1 MLNATLKL
9 KLTQNFFTIILNKK
23 PIMKTKT
30 RAAAF
35 IVCLSALLTQ
45 FSSCKKEDIS
55 SNAVTASSTDLI
67 VAKTNLVAW
76 YKFTKGNTADF
87 SGNNNHLTA
96 FNTTLASDY
105 LGRPN
110 NAYFFDGQTS
120 YMMAPNSSSLNAS
133 NITLVALF
141 KPMGFYTGN
150 GTQSRIFMKGRDDQS
165 NGHYFLGFHNTGE
178 MYGTYGD
185 NQFQYNGVGD
195 PNYSLHLN
203 NWYKLVYTYNG
214 IIGKLYVNG
223 VLVNTSDQVATFTPT
238 SDPLT
243 IGKMNRVDFPY
254 WFTGVIDE
262 IRIYNKAL
270 SATQVAKVNEELELG
285 K

>member
-1 MLNATLKL
+1 M
-9 KLTQNFFTIILNKK
+9 
-23 PIMKTKT
+23 
-30 RAAAF
+30 
-35 IVCLSALLTQ
+35 Q
-45 FSSCKKEDIS
+45 FASCKKE
-55 SNAVTASSTDLI
+55 NVASSVTSDSRVDLI

-76 YKFTKGNTADF
+76 YKFTKGSTADY

-96 FNTTLASDY
+96 YNTTLTSDY

-110 NAYFFDGQTS
+110 NAYFFNGQTS
-120 YMMAPNSSSLNAS
+120 YMVAPNSNSLNAP
-133 NITLVALF
+133 NVTLVALF
-141 KPMGFYTGN
+141 KPTGFYTGT
-150 GTQSRIFMKGRDDQS
+150 GTQSRIFMKGPDDQS
-165 NGHYFLGFHNTGE
+165 NGHYFLGFHNTGAFYG
-178 MYGTYGD
+178 MYGDSQSNSNVANGPD
-185 NQFQYNGVGD
+185 N
-195 PNYSLHLN
+195 SLQLN

-214 IIGKLYVNG
+214 RFGKLYVNG
-223 VLVNTSDQVATFTPT
+223 VLVSTYDKIATFTPT

-270 SATQVAKVNEELELG
+270 NATQVSKVNEELELG